1 MNCWRHGEQA
11 GKTCLACAAEKERR
25 ERANALLV
33 GLGALLVLLMIVLVQ
48 YGPMI
53 FLGK

>member
-33 GLGALLVLLMIVLVQ
+33 GLVALLVLQVVL
-48 YGPMI
+48 
-53 FLGK
+53 

>member
-1 MNCWRHGEQA
+1 MNCWRHGEQP

-33 GLGALLVLLMIVLVQ
+33 GLVALLVLLTLILAQ
-48 YGPMI
+48 WGPTI
-53 FLGK
+53 FSRK